1 MIVKGWQE
9 LSKLVKKA
17 QQQSKKVVFTN
28 GCFDILHA
36 GHVQYLQEAKNLG
49 DFLLVAVNSDASV
62 NRLKGDKRPLVSE
75 DERCQVLDALKMVD
89 LVTVFEQ
96 DTPYQLIDAIQPD
109 VLVKGGDWQ
118 PQDIVGADIV
128 LNNGGEVKSLSF
140 KNGISTTKIIEKVR
154 KNYE

>member
-1 MIVKGWQE
+1 MIVKDWQE

-62 NRLKGDKRPLVSE
+62 KRLKGDKRPLVSE

-89 LVTVFEQ
+89 LITVFEQ